1 MSIKQIRLPVKNK
14 NALARWIYSWLA
26 HEILIV
32 FKVKDSDKKTKLI
45 KVWAAHHYLDLQ
57 TEIIPSALINFH
69 VAHTQIRITYRRG
82 DTTVQHADNLT

>member
-1 MSIKQIRLPVKNK
+1 MLIKQIRLHVKNK

-32 FKVKDSDKKTKLI
+32 FKVKDSDKTKLI

-69 VAHTQIRITYRRG
+69 VAQPQIRITYRRG
-82 DTTVQHADNLT
+82 DTTVQHADKLT

>member
-1 MSIKQIRLPVKNK
+1 MLIKQIRLHVKNK

-45 KVWAAHHYLDLQ
+45 KVWAAYHYLDL
-57 TEIIPSALINFH
+57 
-69 VAHTQIRITYRRG
+69 
-82 DTTVQHADNLT
+82 

>member
-32 FKVKDSDKKTKLI
+32 FKVKDSDKTKLI
-45 KVWAAHHYLDLQ
+45 KVWAAHHYLDL
-57 TEIIPSALINFH
+57 
-69 VAHTQIRITYRRG
+69 
-82 DTTVQHADNLT
+82 